1 MWSGFYEGIVNVI
14 TKLANLILAIFPK
27 SPFAAQIESWTPP
40 VQLGWFAWFFPV
52 KAVLSVIAIWLVAVS
67 AYYVVS
73 VIARWVKIL
82 GE

>member
-1 MWSGFYEGIVNVI
+1 MWSGFYEGIVNVV

-27 SPFAAQIESWTPP
+27 SPFAAQIAAWTPP